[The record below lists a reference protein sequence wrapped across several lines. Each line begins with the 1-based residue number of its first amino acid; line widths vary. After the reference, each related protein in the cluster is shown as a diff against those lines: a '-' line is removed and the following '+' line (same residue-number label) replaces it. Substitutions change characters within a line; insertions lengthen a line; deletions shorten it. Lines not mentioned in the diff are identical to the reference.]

1 MKLCLFV
8 LFFFTTLASNAQRR
22 RVPDKLANEQER
34 IKALDLLANAD
45 TLQQSMHW
53 PNITPG
59 KFLNNLKQNIEYPFK
74 INTGRGTNFCAYGAI
89 TYTCFK
95 NEPSRYIQCM
105 LDLYRSGEAF
115 YRDVKLSPSEGIKNE
130 AGLMIYQGDLDIH
143 PADQV
148 WFLSLADR
156 FKGYLNFFNMR
167 YKKGDEN
174 TLWAS
179 TNLAKFNRMLRR
191 LCKYKVGSR
200 GSDLIRPHSKD
211 LPGFLEEK
219 LSQGEVY
226 LYLNNALLRKKNHN
240 SVKKRIPSHYVV
252 LMEISRTENDIII
265 KYWDG
270 SYKTVKEV
278 SLNSLKQIIYGI
290 SWVKYKEKNDD

>member
-1 MKLCLFV
+1 MKQWLFV
-8 LFFFTTLASNAQRR
+8 LFLLSALTSSAQRR
-22 RVPDKLANEQER
+22 RVPDKLANEPER
-34 IKALDLLANAD
+34 IKAMKLLADAD
-45 TLQQSMHW
+45 TLQQSIHW
-53 PNITPG
+53 PNIKP
-59 KFLNNLKQNIEYPFK
+59 KEFLVNLKQNIEYPFK

-105 LDLYRSGEAF
+105 LDLYRNGEAF
-115 YRDVKLSPSEGIKNE
+115 YRDVKLTPSAAIKRE

-148 WFLSLADR
+148 WFLCLANR
-156 FKGYLNFFNMR
+156 FKGYLNSFNRR
-167 YKKGDEN
+167 YNKGDEN

-200 GSDLIRPHSKD
+200 GSDLFRPHSKN
-211 LPGFLEEK
+211 LPLFLEEK

-226 LYLNNALLRKKNHN
+226 IYLNNALLRKKNHN
-240 SVKKRIPSHYVV
+240 RVKKRIPSHYVV
-252 LMEISRTENDIII
+252 LMEIKYNDDGIIF

-270 SYKTVKEV
+270 GYKTVKEV
-278 SLNSLKQIIYGI
+278 SLSSLKQIIYGI
-290 SWVKYKEKNDD
+290 SWVKYKEKNNE

>member
-1 MKLCLFV
+1 MKQWLFV
-8 LFFFTTLASNAQRR
+8 IFLLLTLASNAQKR
-22 RVPDKLANEQER
+22 RVPDKLANEPER
-34 IKALDLLANAD
+34 IKAMQLLAEAD
-45 TLQQSMHW
+45 TLQQSIHW
-53 PNITPG
+53 PNITP
-59 KFLNNLKQNIEYPFK
+59 KEFLDNLKQNIEYPFK
-74 INTGRGTNFCAYGAI
+74 INTGRGTNFCAYGAV

-105 LDLYRSGEAF
+105 LDLYRNGEAF
-115 YRDVKLSPSEGIKNE
+115 YRDIKLTPSEAIKKE

-148 WFLSLADR
+148 WFLCLADR
-156 FKGYLNFFNMR
+156 FKGYLNFFNSR

-179 TNLAKFNRMLRR
+179 TNLAKFRRMLRR
-191 LCKYKVGSR
+191 LCKYKVSSR
-200 GSDLIRPHSKD
+200 GSDLIRPNSKD
-211 LPGFLEEK
+211 LAGFLEEK

-240 SVKKRIPSHYVV
+240 RVKKRIPSHYIV
-252 LMEISRTENDIII
+252 LMEMRREESGVLI

-270 SYKTVKEV
+270 GYKTVKEV
-278 SLNSLKQIIYGI
+278 SLSSLKQIIYGVV
-290 SWVKYKEKNDD
+290 WVNYKEKIDE

>member
-1 MKLCLFV
+1 MKKWLFV
-8 LFFFTTLASNAQRR
+8 IFLLLTLGSNAQRR
-22 RVPDKLANEQER
+22 LPDKLANEPER
-34 IKALDLLANAD
+34 IKAMELLTNAD
-45 TLQQSMHW
+45 TLQQSLHW
-53 PNITPG
+53 PNITP
-59 KFLNNLKQNIEYPFK
+59 KEFLVNLKQNIEYPFK
-74 INTGRGTNFCAYGAI
+74 INTGRGTNFCAYGAV

-105 LDLYRSGEAF
+105 LDLYRHGEAL
-115 YRDVKLSPSEGIKNE
+115 YRNIKITPSAAIKRE

-148 WFLSLADR
+148 WFLCLADR
-156 FKGYLNFFNMR
+156 FKGYLNFFNSK

-200 GSDLIRPHSKD
+200 GSDLFRPNSKD

-240 SVKKRIPSHYVV
+240 SIKKRIPSHYVV
-252 LMEISRTENDIII
+252 LMEITYDNNGIIF

-270 SYKTVKEV
+270 GYKTVKEV
-278 SLNSLKQIIYGI
+278 SLSSLKEIIYGI
-290 SWVKYKEKNDD
+290 SWVKYKEKNDE